1 MLFIAKVLD
10 AGRINEF
17 DKPYN
22 LLKSKKNLLY
32 KLVAQTGG
40 VEAQKLFEMARRAY
54 FSKQNGSS
62 KKKSDKNE
70 NNTDEVLQENVTPN
84 FSIPSITILPETE
97 DDYETTP
104 V

>member
-1 MLFIAKVLD
+1 MLD
-10 AGRINEF
+10 AGNIHEF

-40 VEAQKLFEMARRAY
+40 AEAQKLFEMARRAY
-54 FSKQNGSS
+54 FSKQDRSTEKKNGEKQANSDHDTEQNSPSS
-62 KKKSDKNE
+62 I
-70 NNTDEVLQENVTPN
+70 V
-84 FSIPSITILPETE
+84 IPSINVIPEAE
-97 DDYETTP
+97 NGFDTTA